1 MPDTRAHDGSET
13 AMRKPWDPVAEMQA
27 ANRALKRTMQRD
39 LEMMSRRQLLR
50 HGGKLVAGASAA
62 SILFKAGIPLHA
74 SAQMSTPTAADLP
87 QYDGIPENLKG
98 SGEVRVQSWG
108 GAFQDA
114 QREAYFKPFEELS
127 GIKVVESEGPDPSKV
142 KAMVDTGNV
151 EQDIVQMDRAE
162 IILLENQGDYWEP
175 IDYSIFDTDN
185 IDEIHRYKYSVDML
199 PYSTVIGWRTDVF
212 EEGPQ
217 GQADFW
223 NQETFPGPRSTAGGT
238 GGVTP
243 YLEFGFIANGTPMDQ
258 IYPMDIDQAYEYFS
272 QIKPNVVK
280 FWEAG
285 AQPAQMLTDKE
296 AVMVHSWN
304 GRMHDVQSQGAPVK
318 VQWNEAELATD
329 VWGIPK
335 GAANAENAQK
345 FAAFITLP
353 VSQARLS
360 YLIPYGSVNKA
371 SAALMSPEQLENLP
385 TSPDYLK
392 IQFIRNIDWWVEN
405 RDAVVERWNEW
416 ILE

>member
-1 MPDTRAHDGSET
+1 
-13 AMRKPWDPVAEMQA
+13 MRNPWDPIVEMQA
-27 ANRALKRTMQRD
+27 ASRTRRREMLRD
-39 LEMMSRRQLLR
+39 LKLMSRRQLLR
-50 HGGKLVAGASAA
+50 RGGTLMAGASAA

-74 SAQMSTPTAADLP
+74 SAQEETPPLP
-87 QYDGIPENLKG
+87 EYKDGIPENLKG

-114 QREAYFKPFEELS
+114 QREAYFKPFQELS
-127 GIKVVESEGPDPSKV
+127 GIKVIESEGPDPSKV

-151 EQDIVQMDRAE
+151 EQDVVQMDRSD
-162 IILLENQGDYWEP
+162 IILLEKQGDYWEE
-175 IDYSIFDTDN
+175 IDYSLFDVKN
-185 IDEIHRYKYSVDML
+185 IDEVHRYKYSVDML
-199 PYSTVIGWRTDVF
+199 PYATVIGYRNDVF
-212 EEGPQ
+212 AEGPQ

-223 NQETFPGPRSTAGGT
+223 NQDAFPGPRTTAGGT

-243 YLEFGFIANGTPMDQ
+243 YLEFGLIADGVSKDDV
-258 IYPMDIDQAYEYFS
+258 YPVDIDRAYDMFS
-272 QIKPNVVK
+272 KLKPNVPK

-285 AQPAQMLTDKE
+285 AQPAQMLTDNE
-296 AVMVHSWN
+296 VVMAHSWN
-304 GRMHDVQSQGAPVK
+304 GRTHAIIQEGAPVS
-318 VQWNEAELATD
+318 VQWNEAQLATD
-329 VWGIPK
+329 VWAIPK

-371 SAALMSPEQLENLP
+371 SVDLMTPEQLESLP
-385 TSPDYLK
+385 TAPAYMEK
-392 IQFIRNIDWWVEN
+392 MFIRDIQWWVDN
-405 RDAVVERWNEW
+405 RDAVLERWNEW